1 LSIINL
7 EEVNL
12 LNKASSSGWLKQNFS
27 YFNYKSQKESNMQ
40 ADIAI
45 LLQLIPVQEII
56 GKSGTQQE
64 QEPQVSLVQDVAEHA
79 KQGKRD
85 FSAFY
90 DCV

>member
-1 LSIINL
+1 
-7 EEVNL
+7 
-12 LNKASSSGWLKQNFS
+12 
-27 YFNYKSQKESNMQ
+27 MQ